1 MQKLKRTLFVN
12 SKLTWGIWWIFTRA
26 LLMSCFWP
34 KYIMFKLKKVSR
46 SYVWL
51 HWRLMQNLKENWL
64 VISKIAWRILQIF
77 VHKLK
82 NRDFIW
88 ENKIA
93 ELNLKK
99 EKFKTTRSTK
109 CNVKSLFY
117 LGNKWIAQLTKLI
130 THVLQNHCS

>member
-1 MQKLKRTLFVN
+1 MQKLKRILFVN

-64 VISKIAWRILQIF
+64 VISKITWRILQIF